1 MLILIYDAY
10 LCGCILFHLLV
21 INRYFVL
28 TGSLSSVD
36 VYRYFS
42 SVLSMG
48 RSDRIDTKETRGK
61 WNYK

>member
-1 MLILIYDAY
+1 MSLI
-10 LCGCILFHLLV
+10 HLLV
-21 INRYFVL
+21 FNRYFAL
-28 TGSLSSVD
+28 IDSLSFVD

-48 RSDRIDTKETRGK
+48 RSDKIDTKETRGK